1 MREKTG
7 ETRVLKGLVARSG
20 RRCAAVD
27 PGGFGAAFSHDITP
41 MHQAI
46 RASSP
51 HEMAHVVSGR
61 KVYLPAHGCTAATYV
76 CTCFHP
82 SFSPNT
88 VGRIEGAMSWGEWPI
103 KEALWC

>member
-7 ETRVLKGLVARSG
+7 KTRVLKGLVARSG

-51 HEMAHVVSGR
+51 HELAHVVSGR
-61 KVYLPAHGCTAATYV
+61 NVYLPAHGCTAATSV
-76 CTCFHP
+76 CPCFHP
-82 SFSPNT
+82 SSSPNT